1 MFDTIKPY
9 QSLAVLLVFKIQLKE
24 TVLILIF
31 FTLVIASGIDLFSDF
46 SVNLDFTHVIKEA
59 VILVI
64 SLLAVAWLLFD
75 MRQQAI
81 EIRTLRKELSII
93 KTPAQVPKK
102 EVLEAKKTLSHVI
115 SVQFDDWNLSNSEK
129 EVGWLLL
136 KGLSLKEIAMLRNT
150 LEKTVRQQASAIYKK
165 AGINGRHAFSAWFI
179 EDVL

>member
-1 MFDTIKPY
+1 M
-9 QSLAVLLVFKIQLKE
+9 AVFLVFKIQLKE

-31 FTLVIASGIDLFSDF
+31 FTLVVASGIDLLSDF
-46 SVNLDFTHVIKEA
+46 SENTDFGHVIKEA
-59 VILVI
+59 VILAI
-64 SLLAVAWLLFD
+64 SLLAIAWLLFD
-75 MRQQAI
+75 MLQQAN
-81 EIRTLRKELSII
+81 EIRILRKELSII
-93 KTPAQVPKK
+93 KKPAQAPKK

-115 SVQFDDWNLSNSEK
+115 SLQFDDWNLSNSEK

-165 AGINGRHAFSAWFI
+165 ASINGRHAFSAWFI

>member
-46 SVNLDFTHVIKEA
+46 SENLDFTHVIKEA

-64 SLLAVAWLLFD
+64 SLLAVTWLLFD

-93 KTPAQVPKK
+93 KKPAQVPKK